1 MFATRFQKFAYKYF
15 AKPFFFKLD
24 PEQVHDRI
32 CRLGQKLGDSSIC
45 RAVTKWLFA
54 FEHPM
59 LEQKILNISFRN
71 PVGLTAGFDKN
82 AEMTQIMPSVG
93 FGFEIVGSIS
103 GMPCKGNPAPRLWR
117 LPKSKGL
124 VVYYGLK
131 NDGAEVIASR
141 LQKKS
146 FKIPLGISV
155 VKANSKEVVSVEAG
169 IEDYKKAMNT
179 MKDVGDF
186 FVINISCPNVFG
198 GEPFGDPDRLDALLT
213 ELDQIE
219 TSKPIFLKIAVD
231 ISPSELD
238 GLVEVAGRHRVH
250 GFIISNL
257 TKKKDRSTI
266 DQSELSEEQKGGISG
281 RPTFKP
287 SNKLISHLYKTTGD
301 RYVIIGVGG
310 IFSAEDAYE
319 KIIRGASLV
328 QLATGMIFN
337 GPQLIGEIN
346 KGLVRLLK
354 KDGFDSVSDAVGS
367 KFL

>member
-1 MFATRFQKFAYKYF
+1 
-15 AKPFFFKLD
+15 
-24 PEQVHDRI
+24 
-32 CRLGQKLGDSSIC
+32 
-45 RAVTKWLFA
+45 
-54 FEHPM
+54 
-59 LEQKILNISFRN
+59 
-71 PVGLTAGFDKN
+71 
-82 AEMTQIMPSVG
+82 
-93 FGFEIVGSIS
+93 
-103 GMPCKGNPAPRLWR
+103 
-117 LPKSKGL
+117 
-124 VVYYGLK
+124 
-131 NDGAEVIASR
+131 
-141 LQKKS
+141 
-146 FKIPLGISV
+146 
-155 VKANSKEVVSVEAG
+155 
-169 IEDYKKAMNT
+169 MNT